1 MNASPHLTLA
11 LLRSLVNDGG
21 VPQEQITV
29 FDASRFITKALYDKC
44 HAEFPGV
51 VYLDNEG
58 GNGRT
63 QSTYTADAIPYSTDN
78 GRLARGLANCA
89 LEADYLI
96 NMALLKGH
104 GGQGVTLC
112 AKTGME

>member
-11 LLRSLVNDGG
+11 LLRSLVNVGG

-44 HAEFPGV
+44 YAEFPGV
-51 VYLDNEG
+51 VYLDNER

-63 QSTYTADAIPYSTDN
+63 QSTYTADAIPYSADN

-89 LEADYLI
+89 IEADYLI
-96 NMALLKGH
+96 NMALLKGDR
-104 GGQGVTLC
+104 GQGVTLC
-112 AKTGME
+112 ANNW